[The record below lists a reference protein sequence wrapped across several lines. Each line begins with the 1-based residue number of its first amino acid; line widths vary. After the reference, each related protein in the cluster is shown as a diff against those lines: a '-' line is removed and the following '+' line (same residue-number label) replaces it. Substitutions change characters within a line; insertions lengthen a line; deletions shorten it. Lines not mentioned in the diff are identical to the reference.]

1 MTIQFDRRSLLALA
15 GATGAASLLPG
26 LAQAQTQFRGRQL
39 VSSSFG
45 GPGQQIMQRVVFDWF
60 DQSTGARSTQVPL
73 LSAQAYARMRAEAAN
88 AEIDMYMF
96 SGGQEATAK
105 AENLTQPIVGSARM
119 AQIPAA
125 LKDPQGHWVVWGVIA
140 QGIIYRTDR
149 ISTRPTSYRDFFRP
163 ELARHIAFPHIT
175 NGYGMD
181 FLVML
186 AKTFGGSERDI
197 GPGFEA
203 MRRLRTATIFRAPAE
218 VQTLFTQGEIWMLP
232 YDAATAV
239 RAARDGIPVAFV
251 APQEGAPAVFLTCCI
266 ARASRNADMASMIID
281 RFLSTESQTEIARGV
296 VWGPSNPS
304 VQLPPDVAATVA
316 RPDQLV
322 MLDREIINAQRAA
335 WSERWNKEIAGG

>member
-1 MTIQFDRRSLLALA
+1 MTIAIDRRTLMTLA
-15 GATGAASLLPG
+15 GAGAASLLPWG
-26 LAQAQTQFRGRQL
+26 ARAQTQFRGRQL

-45 GPGQQIMQRVVFDWF
+45 GPGQQILQRVVFDAF
-60 DQSTGARSTQVPL
+60 DQATGARSTQVPL
-73 LSAQAYARMRAEAAN
+73 LSAQAFARMRAEAA
-88 AEIDMYMF
+88 APEIDMYMF

-140 QGIIYRTDR
+140 EGIIYRTDR
-149 ISTRPTSYRDFFRP
+149 IQRAPTSYRDFFRP
-163 ELARHIAFPHIT
+163 ELAGHIAFPHIT

-186 AKTFGGSERDI
+186 AKAHGGGERNID
-197 GPGFEA
+197 PGFEA
-203 MRRLRTATIFRAPAE
+203 MRRLRGATIFRAPAE
-218 VQTLFTQGEIWMLP
+218 VQTLFTQGDIWMLP

-251 APQEGAPAVFLTCCI
+251 APSEGAPAVFLTACI
-266 ARASRNADMASMIID
+266 ARGSRNADMASNIID
-281 RFLSTESQTEIARGV
+281 RFLSPESQVEIARGV
-296 VWGPSNPS
+296 VWGPSNPA

-316 RPDQLV
+316 RPDQLAV
-322 MLDREIINAQRAA
+322 LDRDHINTQRPA
-335 WSERWNKEIAGG
+335 WSERWNREIAGG